1 MAMSSLLKDTI
12 SCLRSLEIIPS
23 KKHGQNFLVDKNIV
37 QKLITSS
44 DIMPGDTIVEVGC
57 GLGTITQELLQHDI
71 KLYGIEI
78 DQRLYNFLTDKFRH
92 LSHCH
97 ILYGDAVEYPVA
109 NISTKINDY
118 KIIANIPYAISSP
131 WIDGVLSQN
140 NLPKTINIIIQSDTA
155 ERFCAQVNSS
165 EYSPTTII
173 LQSAYCCISKYKIP
187 RQAFY
192 PIPHIDSV
200 ILSLEKLNNPFQF
213 NKITKRHM
221 RDIFTQRR
229 KQIQKILRTYDN
241 RFNEWLTKCSIDKQS
256 RPGNITI
263 QQWQQLDTILHLS

>member
-1 MAMSSLLKDTI
+1 MSSLLKDTI
-12 SCLRSLEIIPS
+12 SYLKMLEIIPS
-23 KKHGQNFLVDKNIV
+23 KKYGQNFLVDKNII

-44 DIMPGDTIVEVGC
+44 DIILGDTIVEVGC
-57 GLGTITQELLQHDI
+57 GLGAITQELLQHDI

-92 LSHCH
+92 LPHCH

-109 NISTKINDY
+109 NIPTKIKDY
-118 KIIANIPYAISSP
+118 RIVANIPYAISSP
-131 WIDGVLSQN
+131 WIDGILSQN

-173 LQSAYCCISKYKIP
+173 LQSAYCCISKYKIT
-187 RQAFY
+187 RQSFY

-200 ILSLEKLNNPFQF
+200 ILSLKKLNNPFQF
-213 NKITKRHM
+213 NEITKRHM

-229 KQIQKILRTYDN
+229 KQIQKILRIYDD
-241 RFNEWLTKCSIDKQS
+241 RFHQWLAECSIDGKA

-263 QQWQQLDTILHLS
+263 QQWQQLNNILCKS